1 MDPFTEIPKDRKP
14 GRPVR
19 LTILLGMTILL
30 FLLMLAH
37 SGDMAVVLAVQN

>member
-19 LTILLGMTILL
+19 LTILLGMTVLL
-30 FLLMLAH
+30 FLLMLNH
-37 SGDMAVVLAVQN
+37 SGEMAAELALQN